1 MRQGLFAAAII
12 AGLGS
17 VPGLPGQARAADAL
31 TVVATIKPV
40 HSLASAIMEGAGEPR
55 LLIDGAGSPHS
66 YALRPSQARLLNGA
80 DIIIRVSKNL
90 ESFLE
95 KPLESLSRDARLITL
110 AEIPG
115 VKLLP
120 IRQGGA
126 FEAHDHAHEH
136 GRKEEAHGQ
145 HDPHLWLSPANAAV
159 IADYLASVLSEAEP
173 DKAATFKANAA
184 NLKARL
190 AALDRDLRTSL
201 EPVKGKPFIVFHDA
215 YQYFENHYGL
225 PATGAITLSPERQIG
240 AARIREIRE
249 EIVKTNAACVFSE
262 PQFKPRLL
270 RTVTEGTPAMTGVLD
285 PLGADLP
292 PGKDQYIQLMTRLA
306 KNLKECLA
314 AAS

>member
-17 VPGLPGQARAADAL
+17 VPGLPGQARAAETL

-40 HSLASAIMEGAGEPR
+40 HSLASAIMEGVGEAQ

-66 YALRPSQARLLNGA
+66 YALRPSQARSLNRV
-80 DIIIRVSKNL
+80 DIIIRVSENL

-95 KPLESLSRDARLITL
+95 KPIESLSKDARLITL

-115 VKLLP
+115 LKLLP
-120 IRQGGA
+120 VREGGA
-126 FEAHDHAHEH
+126 FEAHDHGHEH
-136 GRKEEAHGQ
+136 GGEKEAHGQ
-145 HDPHLWLSPANAAV
+145 YDPHLWLSPTNAAV
-159 IADYLASVLSEAEP
+159 IADYLASVLSETEP
-173 DKAATFKANAA
+173 DKAATFRANAA

-190 AALDRDLRTSL
+190 AALDRDLRASL

-225 PATGAITLSPERQIG
+225 AAAGAITLSPERQIG

-270 RTVTEGTPAMTGVLD
+270 QTVTEGTHTMTGVLD

-292 PGKDQYIQLMTRLA
+292 PGKDQYFQLMTKLA

-314 AAS
+314 SPS